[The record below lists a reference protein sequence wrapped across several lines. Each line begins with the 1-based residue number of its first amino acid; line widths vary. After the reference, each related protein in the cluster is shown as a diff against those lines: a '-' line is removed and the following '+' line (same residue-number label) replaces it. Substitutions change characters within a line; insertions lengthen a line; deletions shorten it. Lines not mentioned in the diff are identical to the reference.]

1 MKNIIIG
8 FIFGIAI
15 SSAASVISAQVVGS
29 SSYLLGYDVMFNGNV
44 ICSDPYIWTS
54 TKEIE
59 CD

>member
-1 MKNIIIG
+1 MKKIIIG
-8 FIFGIAI
+8 FVLGVATA
-15 SSAASVISAQVVGS
+15 SAVSVVAAQIVGN
-29 SSYLLGYDVMFNGNV
+29 SSYLMGYDVKFNGDV

>member
-1 MKNIIIG
+1 MKKILIG
-8 FIFGIAI
+8 FILGVA
-15 SSAASVISAQVVGS
+15 AASAVSVVAAQIVGS
-29 SSYLLGYDVMFNGNV
+29 SSYLMGYDVKINGDV

>member
-1 MKNIIIG
+1 MKKILIG
-8 FIFGIAI
+8 FILGVATA
-15 SSAASVISAQVVGS
+15 SAVSVVAAQIVGS
-29 SSYLLGYDVMFNGNV
+29 NSYLMGYDVKINGDV